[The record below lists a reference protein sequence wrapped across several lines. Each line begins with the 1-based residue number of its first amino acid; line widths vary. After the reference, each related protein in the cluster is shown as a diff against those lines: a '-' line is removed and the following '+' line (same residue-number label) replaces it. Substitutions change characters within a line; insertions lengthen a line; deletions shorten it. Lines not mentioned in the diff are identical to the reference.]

1 MGLISNHLKKMAKN
15 AVGGSLG
22 SLLDGAF
29 NDKIAGSALSLG
41 KNYAKI
47 KEEANYVFE
56 ENQYS
61 FGQLS
66 FPADLATENSV
77 NGHYMLFYINV
88 PEKTMAQ
95 DNSQGRIV
103 KKDVGIAS

>member
-1 MGLISNHLKKMAKN
+1 MGLIKNHLKKMARN

-29 NDKIAGSALSLG
+29 NEKIAGSALSLG

-47 KEEANYVFE
+47 KEEANFVFE

-66 FPADLATENSV
+66 FPADLGTENSV
-77 NGHYMLFYINV
+77 NGHYMLFYISSIICASCENG
-88 PEKTMAQ
+88 Q
-95 DNSQGRIV
+95 QGLSQG
-103 KKDVGIAS
+103 DSQ